1 MRIILA
7 SQSPRRKEL
16 FEQIGIEPEVIVS
29 DVKEDVNEFNPA
41 KHVENLSFIKAKA
54 VFEKLPRSKYEE
66 SFAVVG
72 ADTVVYSDGN
82 ILGKPADRREA
93 IDMINGLQGKS
104 HYVYTGFTIIFSNG
118 MTITDHSKTTVSVY
132 PMDFEEVMEYTSTD
146 EPYDKAGAYGIQG
159 LFGRYVE
166 KIDGDYNNVVGL
178 PVSKIM
184 QYITKGDKE

>member
-29 DVKEDVNEFNPA
+29 DVSEDVNEFNPA

-54 VFEKLPRSKYEE
+54 VFEKLSQRNINEP
-66 SFAVVG
+66 FVVVG
-72 ADTVVYSDGN
+72 ADTVVYSDGQ
-82 ILGKPADRREA
+82 ILGKPADKREA
-93 IDMINGLQGKS
+93 FDMIKGIQGKS
-104 HYVYTGFTIIFSNG
+104 HFVYTGFTVIFSNG
-118 MTITDHSKTTVSVY
+118 KTITDHSKTEVFVY
-132 PMDFEEVMEYTSTD
+132 PMSFEEIMEYTGTD

-166 KIDGDYNNVVGL
+166 KIIGDYNNVVGL

-184 QYITKGDKE
+184 QYITKGDNE